1 MNGVDSLEKFRKI
14 LIALDA
20 SPASQAALQLAAELA
35 ARHEAELIGIY
46 VEDINLL
53 RSAEIPIIHEV
64 GGYSAI
70 SRRMNRHHIES
81 ELRAQARRVEQ
92 LLANIARRANLRWSF
107 LSVRGLIPVELISA
121 AENVDLIILGKK
133 GWSAGVQ
140 IGSTARHLAA
150 LAPVQSLLMENFI
163 HPGTPVLV
171 IYDGSEGSQKVL
183 RTASRICTPGS
194 ILTILI
200 PAEDQK
206 IAEEMFHDLEPWAA
220 GQAFQVQFRRVP
232 DLESQRIANLS
243 HLLGCELVILPAE
256 STHFRP
262 TSISNML
269 ENAKCAVLLVR

>member
-1 MNGVDSLEKFRKI
+1 MSDPDSLEDIRKI

-35 ARHEAELIGIY
+35 VRHEAELIGIY

-64 GGYSAI
+64 GAYSAI
-70 SRRMNRHHIES
+70 SRRMDRKHIES
-81 ELRAQARRVEQ
+81 ELRAQANRVEQ
-92 LLANIARRANLRWSF
+92 LLARIARRTNLRWSF
-107 LSVRGLIPVELISA
+107 RSVRGLIPLELISA

-150 LAPVQSLLMENFI
+150 LAPVQSLIMEHII

-171 IYDGSEGSQKVL
+171 IYDGSAKSEKAL
-183 RTASRICTPGS
+183 KTASHICTPGS

-200 PAEDQK
+200 PAADRRL
-206 IAEEMFHDLEPWAA
+206 AEEMFQDLEPWIAE
-220 GQAFQVQFRRVP
+220 QAFQVQFRWVP
-232 DLESQRIANLS
+232 NLESQRIANLA
-243 HLLGCELVILPAE
+243 HLLGCELVVLPAE
-256 STHFRP
+256 SPYFRP
-262 TSISNML
+262 AAISSML
-269 ENAKCAVLLVR
+269 EDAKCAVLLVR